1 VGQDLDISACDLEGR
16 GILVTRS
23 SRQSAGLCKLIES
36 QGGEAIRFP
45 ALEIG
50 HAADRETALVQ
61 LCQAYD
67 LVIFISPNAVHYA
80 RDLLSAESV
89 QANLFCAVGRATQ
102 KAMKTAGYPVD
113 LIPKHRYDSEGVLA
127 IPDLQEMKG
136 KHVLIV
142 RGDGGRPMLGDT
154 LRARGAKVGYAEV
167 YRRKLPE
174 GDCASLLANWRERID
189 LVTTTSIQV
198 LENLMEMLG
207 ESAWQRLKET
217 PLLVISDRMRV
228 AAQQKGFYTIL
239 QAEGADDNAIMAA
252 ICDWVDRLRQS

>member
-1 VGQDLDISACDLEGR
+1 VGQDLDITTCDLEGR

-23 SRQSAGLCKLIES
+23 SRQSAGLCKLIET
-36 QGGEAIRFP
+36 QGGQAIRFP
-45 ALEIG
+45 ALEI
-50 HAADRETALVQ
+50 APCSDRETALTQ
-61 LCQAYD
+61 LNQAYD

-80 RDLLSAESV
+80 RDLLSGEAI
-89 QANLFCAVGRATQ
+89 QGNLFCAVGKATE

-127 IPDLQEMKG
+127 IPDLQELKG
-136 KHVLIV
+136 KQALIV

-167 YRRKLPE
+167 YQRKLPE
-174 GDCASLLANWRERID
+174 GDSASLLANWRERID

-198 LENLMEMLG
+198 LDNLIEMLG

-239 QAEGADDNAIMAA
+239 QAEGAGDNAIMAS
-252 ICDWVDRLRQS
+252 ICDWVDRLKQS